1 MGKKILRSGVY
12 GLEFV
17 YKCPMV
23 QTATLVKNVPKACKT
38 TIAGAKRYS
47 SPVLSVKRS
56 IKMKNTG
63 ATTLYVRGF
72 EVEGIPCEGYG
83 FKVLNCQGF
92 DLPPLEVKE
101 IDIAFSP
108 DFTLTKVT
116 RKLTILSN
124 INKDMVR
131 KQDFVNLTFIL
142 LPLTSN

>member
-1 MGKKILRSGVY
+1 MSINL
-12 GLEFV
+12 
-17 YKCPMV
+17 
-23 QTATLVKNVPKACKT
+23 TTTLVFSENIPKACKT
-38 TIAGAKRYS
+38 SFAGARRYS

-63 ATTLYVRGF
+63 ATTLYIRGF

-92 DLPPLEVKE
+92 DLPPSEVKE

-124 INKDMVR
+124 INKNMVR
-131 KQDFVNLTFIL
+131 KQDFVNLT
-142 LPLTSN
+142 

>member
-1 MGKKILRSGVY
+1 M
-12 GLEFV
+12 
-17 YKCPMV
+17 
-23 QTATLVKNVPKACKT
+23 
-38 TIAGAKRYS
+38 
-47 SPVLSVKRS
+47 
-56 IKMKNTG
+56 
-63 ATTLYVRGF
+63 
-72 EVEGIPCEGYG
+72 EGIPCEGYG

>member
-1 MGKKILRSGVY
+1 MVSKFFDLPKPFVKCSNDKL
-12 GLEFV
+12 GLLNNRFIKA
-17 YKCPMV
+17 Y
-23 QTATLVKNVPKACKT
+23 QTSKF
-38 TIAGAKRYS
+38 AGARRYS

-92 DLPPLEVKE
+92 DLPPSEVKE

-116 RKLTILSN
+116 RKLTVLSN
-124 INKDMVR
+124 INKDMVS
-131 KQDFVNLTFIL
+131 VNL
-142 LPLTSN
+142 